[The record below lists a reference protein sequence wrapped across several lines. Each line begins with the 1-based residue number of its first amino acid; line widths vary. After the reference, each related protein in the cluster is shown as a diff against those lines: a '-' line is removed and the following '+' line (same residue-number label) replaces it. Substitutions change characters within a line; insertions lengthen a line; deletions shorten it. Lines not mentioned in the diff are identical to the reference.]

1 MRTRSGS
8 RGERMVSTW
17 MVVVVIAALLAGAVL
32 LQYSIDEGRNTRSG
46 WDDSTPFETTRSFL
60 DVLGGVR
67 ESIAAS
73 LWLKTDALFHQYF
86 ASSIRKEQAL
96 FPYFWLITRLDPR
109 FTMAQYYASWM
120 LARFGRVDQGFE
132 LALEGV
138 RNNPDSA
145 LLQSNL
151 AQIYF
156 FFKKEPLKARYHM
169 LKALEL
175 PGDEEDKLVYNNFL
189 KTIDSVIAGEREIP
203 DPPPL
208 EESEHSE
215 HRHHEH
221 E

>member
-1 MRTRSGS
+1 
-8 RGERMVSTW
+8 MVSTW
-17 MVVVVIAALLAGAVL
+17 MAVVVIVALLAGAVL
-32 LQYSIDEGRNTRSG
+32 LQYSIDEGRRTREG
-46 WDDSTPFETTRSFL
+46 WDDSAPFDTTRSFL
-60 DVLGGVR
+60 DLLGGMR
-67 ESIAAS
+67 ESLAAS

-86 ASSIRKEQAL
+86 GASIRGEQAL

-109 FTMAQYYASWM
+109 FTMAQYYTSWM
-120 LARFGRVDQGFE
+120 LARFGRVDQGYD

-151 AQIYF
+151 ALIYF
-156 FFKKEPLKARYHM
+156 FFKRDPLKARYHM
-169 LKALEL
+169 LKALEFSE
-175 PGDEEDKLVYNNFL
+175 DEEDRQVYGNFL
-189 KTIDSVIAGEREIP
+189 KTIDKVIAGEKEIP

-208 EESEHSE
+208 EASEHFE